1 MNRILHVAVA
11 ALAFFVTSL
20 AFAGDDAQEILTFPT
35 TNDGGVHAGVHVISS
50 RYDKRNT
57 AVQCLGS
64 SSTGVYVRPVS
75 IADGGQLARV
85 TDAYV
90 VSGKLYDS
98 PTTGDKP
105 FIAIRAV
112 DGGAPTSCTIF
123 LHRER
128 GE

>member
-1 MNRILHVAVA
+1 MNRILHIAVA

-20 AFAGDDAQEILTFPT
+20 AFAGDDAQEVLTFPT
-35 TNDGGVHAGVHVISS
+35 TDDGGVHAGVHVISG
-50 RYDKRNT
+50 RYAKRNI
-57 AVQCLGS
+57 AVQCYGS
-64 SSTGVYVRPVS
+64 SSTGMYVRPVS

-85 TDAYV
+85 TDVYV
-90 VSGKLYDS
+90 ACGKLYDT

-105 FIAIRAV
+105 YIAIRGV
-112 DGGAPTSCTIF
+112 DGGVPTSATIF